1 MICQKA
7 DANNEKVFAA
17 DDKKLNLSPQHAKAL
32 FNTIYDASWEN
43 MKRFKF

>member
-7 DANNEKVFAA
+7 DANNKKVFAA
-17 DDKKLNLSPQHAKAL
+17 DVKKLNLSPQQAKAL